1 MVANSGRFA
10 NSLPMILAAAPF
22 DRFMALSDWL
32 FEKTDATHRIALERL
47 AVLVAQWLSMNGMT
61 EDAAKALLSSDYAGQ
76 VNLPRQHARPP
87 AVAPVAG
94 VPERQARH
102 LAA

>member
-1 MVANSGRFA
+1 
-10 NSLPMILAAAPF
+10 
-22 DRFMALSDWL
+22 
-32 FEKTDATHRIALERL
+32 
-47 AVLVAQWLSMNGMT
+47 LSMNGMT
-61 EDAAKALLSSDYAGQ
+61 EDAAKALVSSDYAGQ